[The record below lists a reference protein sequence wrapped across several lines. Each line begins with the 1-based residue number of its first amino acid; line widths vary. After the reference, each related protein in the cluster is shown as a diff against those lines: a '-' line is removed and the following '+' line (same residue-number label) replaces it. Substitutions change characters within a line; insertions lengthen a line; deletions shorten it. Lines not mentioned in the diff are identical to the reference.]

1 MKLWFP
7 VVDCPHPAVSR
18 FGHELVMRATGL
30 DASRLAYRTVWP
42 SKLKAR
48 LKGRTEGSPIVDCV
62 VEDRAEHVLVAAA

>member
-1 MKLWFP
+1 
-7 VVDCPHPAVSR
+7 
-18 FGHELVMRATGL
+18 MRATGL